1 MQIPGYRIDA
11 LMLQTARS
19 ALYRGRAEND
29 LAVVIKTPAH
39 NVPTMRE
46 IARYQWAFDQA
57 READQRAVVR
67 HLDLVRFG
75 ASVALVT
82 EDFGGAS
89 LASLLVPTGFSLGR
103 LLDCALAV
111 ATALGR
117 LHASGI
123 VHKDIKP
130 DNIIVRAD
138 GSDLRL
144 IDLDISTN
152 LRREIVAT
160 VSLDQIEGTLAYMS
174 PEQCGRVASPVDDR
188 SDLYSLGVTLFQLAT
203 GRLPF
208 VYDDPAELVYAHV
221 ARLAPT
227 LREIRPALPP
237 ILSDIVNRLLAKNP
251 DDRYASARGLAHD
264 LACCISDLRRTG
276 TVRAFDIGQADVAT
290 VLRVPD
296 RLYGREADR
305 QRLLNAF
312 EDTRHGQRTLAT
324 VSGVSGIGKT
334 ALVNDASRGMT
345 QAGGRFCSGKF
356 DQFGADLPYLG
367 ILAALSDLLR
377 QELAMPQ
384 AKLEVLRTALRQ
396 ALGIHARLLTH
407 VLPDL
412 LTLIGPQPEVETVEP
427 RDAERRLHL
436 LVGQFIAVLA
446 TPGRPLVMFLDD
458 LQWADLSSLQLL
470 EALAADTGLA
480 HLIIVAGYR
489 SNEAGIGH
497 PLHNTLDAW
506 RSAASVSVD
515 ICLNPLQAA
524 DLEQLLADTLHV
536 SPMDVQSLGAY
547 INTVADGN
555 PFVVQEYLR
564 TLQTRGFFQFDEDR
578 RAWAWDVARL
588 PEFLLPDNVGA
599 LIADRLEGL
608 PVHCLDLL
616 DTASCVGSEFDLHT
630 LASVHEISQSA
641 AATGL
646 SAAVRKGIL
655 LPLDA
660 HYKTF
665 ESLDHWA
672 VPALTLNELG
682 TARYRFQHDK
692 VRQTV
697 HERLDAQRLAQRHLQ
712 IGRLLVQNLPAQEL
726 AHRVVEVFSHIVSGI
741 ALVHDEG
748 ERRHL
753 LRIGLAAGRSAQHSL
768 AFAGARRMLA
778 AAAQL
783 MAPSVW
789 RDDYDTAFGIHMAL
803 AECAHALMLGDEL
816 ETATAL
822 VIEHAQTVEH
832 RSQAYGL
839 RIRRRTVQNQYV
851 EAVDIAV
858 DVAASLGVVLPRKPH
873 LAHVLWAVV
882 QTLWAQGRRDPRD
895 FDQLPEATDPAIRA
909 VMPLLSEAAS
919 AAYFAEPNLLPLI
932 GMAGTRLSLKYGVT
946 PQSSNIFVVWAL
958 VLCGVLGRIE
968 NGYRF
973 GELALKLGRRYGG
986 LHESQARF
994 VVDAFVA
1001 HWKDPLPDVTRKLYF
1016 NWASNRNNGDKESA
1030 TYCAG
1035 VLHYT
1040 YFFAGGALDLH
1051 ERYADS
1057 IRYLADGEET
1067 HVKDCHM
1074 AWVELFAALR
1084 KPQMP
1089 AELDG
1094 EWFQYTRQ
1102 LPKFLQSNH
1111 TVQIAISSMAA
1122 AMLDHL
1128 AGRYE
1133 RAEERFALAASHE
1146 DGIVGQVLVPGLAFF
1161 RALNAYRRLAS
1172 GSADKRALKLA
1183 RRLRRRLE
1191 RWAVHAPSNLAHRV
1205 SLLAAEDAAVRGHS
1219 ADAVLLLHR
1228 AYEQA
1233 AGGGI
1238 LYQALAQQRLAGLLE
1253 TQGVHQLS
1261 GAASLRA
1268 SELFRGW
1275 GSPWLASANA
1285 APAARH
1291 HRTTDSGASVASG
1304 VGALISSQFQ
1314 SADLNSLLSAVAS
1327 ISREMDETILLERL
1341 MPALM
1346 QVAGADRSLLLLID
1360 AAGKTWIEAEAN
1372 LAQTINQRNRL
1383 EDFHTLSRSVV
1394 DRALRSPDS
1403 IIIHDASK
1411 DKMLENEPYA
1421 RENSVAAILCV
1432 SIAVRGRTIG
1442 LLYLENHVTRNA
1454 FTTGRVQLTQALGVQ
1469 TATAIENARLY
1480 NSTLAALD
1488 AQTVLTEANRRFVPG
1503 GFLTSFGRTSIV
1515 DVNLNEAF
1523 EREMNVLFVD
1533 LRGFSK
1539 LSAKLGPRGTIGLI
1553 NRYLSHVQPGIA
1565 AHGGFVGQYYGDGI
1579 LALFPN
1585 EPDDALR
1592 GAIAMCRG
1600 LEAYNRERGPD
1611 FPALRFGMGLHSG
1624 PVILGTIGDPDHFQ
1638 CSVVGD
1644 SVNLASRME
1653 SLTKHFSA
1661 QLVLD
1666 AATRSRVVASDQFLL
1681 RPLGSAMLDGHAAAR
1696 QVYECVACYPQ
1707 ALQDKIMA
1715 NQAAYVEALAA
1726 YRAGAWNQ
1734 ALERFEFCLER
1745 CEQDRVVHSFAQRCR
1760 DRSLSGM
1767 AWDGIE
1773 RPAKN

>member
-1 MQIPGYRIDA
+1 MQIPGYRIDG

-19 ALYRGRAEND
+19 ALYRGRGEQD
-29 LAVVIKTPAH
+29 IAVVIKTPAH
-39 NVPTMRE
+39 NVPSMRE

-82 EDFGGAS
+82 EDFGGTS
-89 LASLLVPTGFSLGR
+89 LASLLVPAGFSLGR

-123 VHKDIKP
+123 IHKDIKP
-130 DNIIVRAD
+130 ANIIVRPD

-144 IDLDISTN
+144 IDLDISTK
-152 LRREIVAT
+152 LRREIVAA

-208 VYDDPAELVYAHV
+208 VYDDPAELAYAHV
-221 ARLAPT
+221 ARIPPT
-227 LREIRPALPP
+227 LHEIRPELPP
-237 ILSDIVNRLLAKNP
+237 ILSDIVKRLLAKNP
-251 DDRYASARGLAHD
+251 DARYASARGLAHD
-264 LACCISDLRRTG
+264 LDHCISDLRRTG
-276 TVRAFDIGQADVAT
+276 TVRAFALGQADVT
-290 VLRVPD
+290 TTLRVPD

-305 QRLLNAF
+305 KRLLNAF
-312 EDTRHGQRTLAT
+312 EDVRHGQRTLAT

-356 DQFGADLPYLG
+356 DQFGVALPYLG
-367 ILAALSDLLR
+367 ILQALSELLR
-377 QELAMPQ
+377 QELALPQ
-384 AKLEVLRTALRQ
+384 AQLEVLRIALQ
-396 ALGIHARLLTH
+396 NALGIHARLLTH
-407 VLPDL
+407 VLPEL
-412 LTLIGPQPEVETVEP
+412 LTIIGPQPEVETVEP
-427 RDAERRLHL
+427 RDAQRRLQL
-436 LVGQFIAVLA
+436 LAGQFIAVFA
-446 TPGRPLVMFLDD
+446 TPSRPLVMYLDD
-458 LQWADLSSLQLL
+458 LHWADLASLQLL
-470 EALAADTGLA
+470 EALAADTRLD

-489 SNEAGIGH
+489 SNEVGIGH
-497 PLHNTLDAW
+497 PVHRTLDAW
-506 RSAASVSVD
+506 RSAASVTVD
-515 ICLNPLQAA
+515 ICLNPLQAD

-536 SPMDVQSLGAY
+536 SPTDVHSLAAY

-555 PFVVQEYLR
+555 PFVVQEYLY

-578 RAWAWDVARL
+578 RAWTWDVSKL
-588 PEFLLPDNVGA
+588 PEFSLPDNVGA
-599 LIADRLEGL
+599 LIVGRLEGL
-608 PVHCLDLL
+608 PLHCLELL

-630 LASVHEISQSA
+630 LGSVHEISQSA

-646 SAAVRKGIL
+646 SAAVRKGII

-665 ESLDHWA
+665 ESLDNWDA
-672 VPALTLNELG
+672 PEQTLSELG

-697 HERLDAQRLAQRHLQ
+697 HERLDAQRLAQWHLH
-712 IGRLLVQNLPAQEL
+712 IGRLLVQNLSAPEL
-726 AHRVVEVFSHIVSGI
+726 ERRVVEVFSHIVSGI

-748 ERRHL
+748 ERRRL

-803 AECAHALMLGDEL
+803 AECAQALMLGDEL

-822 VIEHAQTVEH
+822 VIEHAQSVAH

-839 RIRRRTVQNQYV
+839 RISLRHSQSRYA

-858 DVAASLGVVLPRKPH
+858 VVAASLGVVLPRKPN
-873 LAHVLWAVV
+873 LAHVLWGVV

-895 FDQLPEATDPAIRA
+895 FDELPEATDPKIRA
-909 VMPLLSEAAS
+909 AISLLGPTAN

-932 GMAGTRLSLKYGVT
+932 GMAGTRLSLRHGTT
-946 PQSSNIFVVWAL
+946 PHSPYTFSVWAL

-973 GELALKLGRRYGG
+973 GELALKLGHRYGG
-986 LHESQARF
+986 LHESGARF
-994 VVDAFVA
+994 VVDTFVA
-1001 HWKDPLPDVTRKLYF
+1001 HWKEPLPDVTRKLYVD
-1016 NWASNRNNGDKESA
+1016 WTSNRNNGDEQNA

-1035 VLHYT
+1035 VLNYT

-1051 ERYADS
+1051 ERYGDS
-1057 IRYLADGEET
+1057 IRYLADSGQVQ
-1067 HVKDCHM
+1067 VKACHL
-1074 AWVELFAALR
+1074 AWVELFTALC
-1084 KPQMP
+1084 KPEMP
-1089 AELDG
+1089 ADLEG

-1102 LPKFLQSNH
+1102 LPEFVQSNNI
-1111 TVQIAISSMAA
+1111 VQIAISSIASGV
-1122 AMLDHL
+1122 LDHL
-1128 AGRYE
+1128 AGRFE
-1133 RAEERFALAASHE
+1133 RAEERFALAASHK
-1146 DGIVGQVLVPGLAFF
+1146 DGFLAQVLVPGLAFF
-1161 RALNAYRRLAS
+1161 RALNAYRRFAT
-1172 GSADKRALKLA
+1172 GSADKSALKLA
-1183 RRLRRRLE
+1183 RQLRSQLE
-1191 RWAVHAPSNLAHRV
+1191 RWAVHAPFNLDHRV
-1205 SLLAAEDAAVRGHS
+1205 SLLAAEDAAVRGNT

-1238 LYQALAQQRLAGLLE
+1238 LYQALAQQRLAGLFE
-1253 TQGVHQLS
+1253 TQGLHQLV

-1268 SELFRGW
+1268 SELFRVW
-1275 GSPWLASANA
+1275 GSPWLANA
-1285 APAARH
+1285 LAGPTARNP
-1291 HRTTDSGASVASG
+1291 RATDSGVSVASG
-1304 VGALISSQFQ
+1304 GGALISAQFQ
-1314 SADLNSLLSAVAS
+1314 SADLNSLLNAVTA
-1327 ISREMDETILLERL
+1327 ISREMDETVLLERL
-1341 MPALM
+1341 MPALL
-1346 QVAGADRSLLLLID
+1346 QVAGADRGLLLLID

-1372 LAQTINQRNRL
+1372 HEKTINQRKRL
-1383 EDFHTLSRSVV
+1383 EDFHPLSRRVV

-1411 DKMLENEPYA
+1411 DKMLEHEPYA
-1421 RENSVAAILCV
+1421 RDNAVAAILCV
-1432 SIAVRGRTIG
+1432 PIAVRGRTIG
-1442 LLYLENHVTRNA
+1442 LLYLENHVARNA
-1454 FTTGRVQLTQALGVQ
+1454 FTSGRVQLTQALGVQ
-1469 TATAIENARLY
+1469 TATAIENARLHA
-1480 NSTLAALD
+1480 STLAVLD

-1539 LSAKLGPRGTIGLI
+1539 LSATLGPRGTIELI

-1585 EPDDALR
+1585 ATDDALR

-1600 LEAYNRERGPD
+1600 LEAYNRDRGPD
-1611 FPALRFGMGLHSG
+1611 LPALRFGMGLHSG

-1638 CSVVGD
+1638 CAVVGD

-1661 QLVLD
+1661 LLVLD
-1666 AATRSRVVASDQFLL
+1666 DSTRSRVVAADQFLL
-1681 RPLGSAMLDGHAAAR
+1681 RPLGSTILPGHATAVE
-1696 QVYECVACYPQ
+1696 VYECLACYPE
-1707 ALQDKIMA
+1707 AIQDKIMA
-1715 NQAAYVEALAA
+1715 NHDAYAQALAA
-1726 YRAGAWNQ
+1726 YRAGAWSQ
-1734 ALERFEFCLER
+1734 ALERFEFCLAR

-1760 DRSLSGM
+1760 ARSLSGM

-1773 RPAKN
+1773 RPAKV

>member
-1 MQIPGYRIDA
+1 MEIPGYRIDG
-11 LMLQTARS
+11 LMFQTARS
-19 ALYRGRAEND
+19 ALYRGRSEQD
-29 LAVVIKTPAH
+29 IAVVIKTPAH

-82 EDFGGAS
+82 EDYGGTS
-89 LASLLVPTGFSLGR
+89 LASLLVPAGFTLGR
-103 LLDCALAV
+103 LLDSALAV

-130 DNIIVRAD
+130 HNIIVRAD

-144 IDLDISTN
+144 IDFHISTN
-152 LRREIVAT
+152 LRRETIAT

-208 VYDDPAELVYAHV
+208 VYDDPAELAYAHV
-221 ARLAPT
+221 ARLAPA
-227 LREIRPALPP
+227 LHEIRPALPP

-264 LACCISDLRRTG
+264 LTGCISDLRRTG
-276 TVRAFDIGQADVAT
+276 TVRAFEIGQADVAT
-290 VLRVPD
+290 TLRVPD

-305 QRLLNAF
+305 KRLMNAF
-312 EDTRHGQRTLAT
+312 EDVRHGQRTLAT

-334 ALVNDASRGMT
+334 ALVNDASRDMT

-367 ILAALSDLLR
+367 ILQALSNLLR
-377 QELAMPQ
+377 QELALPQ
-384 AKLEVLRTALRQ
+384 SQLELLRTALRK
-396 ALGIHARLLTH
+396 ALGIHGRLLTN

-412 LTLIGPQPEVETVEP
+412 LAIIGPQPEIETVEP

-436 LVGQFIAVLA
+436 LAGQFMAAFA

-470 EALAADTGLA
+470 EALAADAGLDQ
-480 HLIIVAGYR
+480 LIIVAGYR
-489 SNEAGIGH
+489 SNEAGLGH

-506 RSAASVSVD
+506 RSTASVTVD
-515 ICLNPLQAA
+515 ILLNPLQAA

-547 INTVADGN
+547 INTVTDGN

-564 TLQTRGFFQFDEDR
+564 TLQTRGFFQFDEER
-578 RAWAWDVARL
+578 RAWTWNVARL
-588 PEFLLPDNVGA
+588 PEFLLPDNVAA

-630 LASVHEISQSA
+630 LASVHEISQTA

-646 SAAVRKGIL
+646 SAAVRKGIIV
-655 LPLDA
+655 PLDA

-665 ESLDHWA
+665 ESLAIWA
-672 VPALTLNELG
+672 VPAQTLNELG

-697 HERLDAQRLAQRHLQ
+697 HERLDAQRLAQRHLH
-712 IGRLLVQNLPAQEL
+712 IGRLLVQNLSAPEL
-726 AHRVVEVFSHIVSGI
+726 QRRVVEVFSHIVNGI
-741 ALVHDEG
+741 ALVNDEG
-748 ERRHL
+748 ERRRM
-753 LRIGLAAGRSAQHSL
+753 LRIGLAAGHSAQHSL
-768 AFAGARRMLA
+768 AFAGARRMLS

-822 VIEHAQTVEH
+822 VIEHAQTVTH

-839 RIRRRTVQNQYV
+839 RIRLRHSQSRYA
-851 EAVDIAV
+851 EAVNIAV
-858 DVAASLGVVLPRKPH
+858 DVAASLGVVLPGKPH
-873 LAHVLWAVV
+873 LAHVLWGTV
-882 QTLWAQGRRDPRD
+882 QTLWAQGMRDPRD
-895 FDQLPEATDPAIRA
+895 FDQLPEAANPKIRA
-909 VMPLLSEAAS
+909 AVSLLNQATTP
-919 AAYFAEPNLLPLI
+919 AYFAEPNLLPLI
-932 GMAGTRLSLKYGVT
+932 GMAGTRMSLKYGVT
-946 PQSSNIFVVWAL
+946 PQSPYTFAVWAL

-968 NGYRF
+968 KGYRF
-973 GELALKLGRRYGG
+973 GELALKLGHRYGG
-986 LHESQARF
+986 LHESRARF
-994 VVDAFVA
+994 VVDTFVT
-1001 HWKDPLPDVTRKLYF
+1001 HWKDPLPDVVRQLYV
-1016 NWASNRNNGDKESA
+1016 NWANNRNNGDEEVA

-1035 VLHYT
+1035 VMLYSH
-1040 YFFAGGALDLH
+1040 FLVGGSLDIL
-1051 ERYADS
+1051 ERYDDA
-1057 IRYLADGEET
+1057 IRYLADCGQT
-1067 HVKDCHM
+1067 HVKYAFL
-1074 AWVELFAALR
+1074 AWVQLSAALR
-1084 KPQMP
+1084 EPKMP
-1089 AELDG
+1089 PDLDG
-1094 EWFQYTRQ
+1094 EWFHYTRQ
-1102 LPKFLQSNH
+1102 LPEFLQSKNM
-1111 TVQIAISSMAA
+1111 VQIAISSIAA
-1122 AMLDHL
+1122 GILDHL
-1128 AGRYE
+1128 AGRFE
-1133 RAEERFALAASHE
+1133 RAEERFALAAGHE
-1146 DGIVGQVLVPGLAFF
+1146 DGILGQVIVPGLAFF
-1161 RALNAYRRLAS
+1161 RALNAYRRFAIS
-1172 GSADKRALKLA
+1172 SSDKSVLKLA

-1191 RWAVHAPSNLAHRV
+1191 RWAVHAPHNLDRRV
-1205 SLLAAEDAAVRGHS
+1205 SLLAAEDAAIRGSS
-1219 ADAVLLLHR
+1219 ADAVLMLHR

-1233 AGGGI
+1233 SGGG
-1238 LYQALAQQRLAGLLE
+1238 LFYQALAQHRLADMLE
-1253 TQGVHQLS
+1253 TQGFHELS
-1261 GAASLRA
+1261 GTAALRA
-1268 SELFRGW
+1268 SELFSSW
-1275 GSPWLASANA
+1275 GSPWLAGASAA
-1285 APAARH
+1285 SSARNQSA
-1291 HRTTDSGASVASG
+1291 TDSDASGASG
-1304 VGALISSQFQ
+1304 GGALISSQFQ
-1314 SADLNSLLSAVAS
+1314 SADLKSLLSAVAS

-1346 QVAGADRSLLLLID
+1346 QVAGADRGLLLLID

-1372 LAQTINQRNRL
+1372 LEQTINHRERL
-1383 EDFHTLSRSVV
+1383 EDFHSLSRSVV
-1394 DRALRSPDS
+1394 DRALRSTDS

-1411 DKMLENEPYA
+1411 NKMLGNELYA
-1421 RENSVAAILCV
+1421 RENAVAAILCV

-1454 FTTGRVQLTQALGVQ
+1454 FTTGRVQLTQTLGVQ
-1469 TATAIENARLY
+1469 TATAIENARLHG
-1480 NSTLAALD
+1480 SALAALD
-1488 AQTVLTEANRRFVPG
+1488 AQTILTEANRRFVPS

-1515 DVNLNEAF
+1515 EVNLNEAF

-1539 LSAKLGPRGTIGLI
+1539 LSVKLGPRGTIGLI
-1553 NRYLSHVQPGIA
+1553 NRYFSYVQPGIA

-1579 LALFPN
+1579 LALFPK

-1611 FPALRFGMGLHSG
+1611 FPALSFGMGLHSG
-1624 PVILGTIGDPDHFQ
+1624 LVILGTIGDPDHFQ
-1638 CSVVGD
+1638 CSVIGD

-1653 SLTKHFSA
+1653 NLTKYFGA
-1661 QLVLD
+1661 MLILD
-1666 AATRSRVVASDQFLL
+1666 VETRSRIVAAEQFVL
-1681 RPLGSAMLDGHAAAR
+1681 RPLGSAMLDGHASAR
-1696 QVYECVACYPQ
+1696 EVYECLACYPE
-1707 ALQDKIMA
+1707 ALQNSMMA
-1715 NQAAYVEALAA
+1715 NHDAYAEALAA
-1726 YRAGAWNQ
+1726 YRAGAWDQ
-1734 ALERFEFCLER
+1734 ALKRFEFCLKR

-1760 DRSLSGM
+1760 DHSLRGM

-1773 RPAKN
+1773 RPSKN